1 MTGMQDPGLC
11 PDSPPWT
18 PCSPGRTP
26 TNRLP
31 RAEAAH
37 PARPAVP
44 GAGNGLLEGLF
55 PDVSVVERFTDPPDV
70 HLYPQEA
77 EIVARAVDKRRREFA
92 TVRLCARTALAGLG
106 IAPGPILRGTRGAPV
121 WPEGIVGSMTHCD
134 GYRAA
139 AVARNTAVASVGIDA
154 EPHAPLPPGVE
165 KLVALPEE
173 RRTLDRLSTS
183 HPAVAWDRLL
193 FSAKESTYKTWFPL
207 TGQWL
212 DFQDC
217 VIVPDPEDGTF
228 NCSLNVP
235 GPVVGGRRID
245 RFTGH
250 WRTATRDGAAYV
262 ATAIVVPVP
271 HRSAAAPYRP
281 ADGD

>member
-1 MTGMQDPGLC
+1 M
-11 PDSPPWT
+11 
-18 PCSPGRTP
+18 
-26 TNRLP
+26 
-31 RAEAAH
+31 
-37 PARPAVP
+37 
-44 GAGNGLLEGLF
+44 LEGLL
-55 PDVSVVERFTDPPDV
+55 PDVILVELFADPPGV

-77 EIVARAVDKRRREFA
+77 DIVARAVDKRRREFA

-106 IAPGPILRGTRGAPV
+106 IPPGPIPRGTRGAPV

-154 EPHAPLPPGVE
+154 EPHAPLPAGVE

-212 DFQDC
+212 DFGDC
-217 VIVPDPEDGTF
+217 VITPDPEDGTF

-250 WRTATRDGAAYV
+250 WRTVVRDGVAYV
-262 ATAIVVPVP
+262 ATAIMVPAPHGPATP
-271 HRSAAAPYRP
+271 HRPT
-281 ADGD
+281 DDH

>member
-1 MTGMQDPGLC
+1 MTGIQEPGFC
-11 PDSPPWT
+11 PNGSIRT
-18 PCSPGRTP
+18 PRSPGRTSTKLSP
-26 TNRLP
+26 G
-31 RAEAAH
+31 AEAAH
-37 PARPAVP
+37 LPRPAVP
-44 GAGNGLLEGLF
+44 ETGKGLLAGLF
-55 PDVSVVERFTDPPDV
+55 PDVIIVERFTDPPDV

-77 EIVARAVDKRRREFA
+77 DIVARAVDKRRREFA

-106 IAPGPILRGTRGAPV
+106 IAPGPILRGDRGAPV

-154 EPHAPLPPGVE
+154 EPHAPLPAGVE

-173 RRTLDRLSTS
+173 RRTLDRLSVS

-207 TGQWL
+207 TGRWL
-212 DFQDC
+212 DFPDC
-217 VIVPDPEDGTF
+217 VITPDPEDGTF
-228 NCSLNVP
+228 TCSLNVP

-250 WRTATRDGAAYV
+250 WRTVVRDGAAYV
-262 ATAIVVPVP
+262 ATAITLPGA
-271 HRSAAAPYRP
+271 HRTAAP
-281 ADGD
+281 